1 MIRVNTLGARAG
13 AFELR
18 DVSFTIDRG
27 KWGIVLGPAGAG
39 KTTLLETIAGVRRV
53 SLGSVLLRGEDVTRV
68 PAELRGVGMVYQ
80 HAYLFPHLRVA
91 ENIAY
96 GAGDAAYAR
105 EIAARFGVDDMR
117 DRSVTSLSGGERQI
131 VALARALAPRPDVLL
146 LDEPFAALDPRRR
159 TRVRR
164 ELRALQRELGLTVLQ
179 VTHDFAEAGT
189 LGDVVVLLENGRTVQ
204 VGAPEELF
212 RRPATAAAA
221 EFLGAENVLTG
232 VASGREVGRSGGR
245 DAEGPVMVSF
255 ETLGGMR
262 LVGVGEFIDGA
273 THVVIRGEDV
283 VLARER
289 PVASSARNVFSGV
302 VLEVAREGALA
313 RVAVDVDGVTLVAC
327 VTAGAVEEL
336 GLAEGVA
343 VVASVKATAVHLC

>member
-1 MIRVNTLGARAG
+1 
-13 AFELR
+13 
-18 DVSFTIDRG
+18 
-27 KWGIVLGPAGAG
+27 VLGPAGAG

-105 EIAARFGVDDMR
+105 EIATRFGVDEMR

-131 VALARALAPRPDVLL
+131 VALARALAPEPDVLL
-146 LDEPFAALDPRRR
+146 LDEPFVALDPRRR
-159 TRVRR
+159 VQVRR
-164 ELRALQRELGLTVLQ
+164 ELRAMQRERGLTVLQ

-189 LGDVVVLLENGRTVQ
+189 VGDVVVLMEQGRVVQ
-204 VGAPEELF
+204 VGTPEAVF
-212 RRPATAAAA
+212 QRPATAAAA
-221 EFLGAENVLTG
+221 EFLGAENVLAG
-232 VASGREVGRSGGR
+232 VAGGLGSGTVT
-245 DAEGPVMVSF
+245 F
-255 ETLGGMR
+255 ETVGGMR
-262 LVGVGEFIDGA
+262 LVAVGELADGA
-273 THVVIRGEDV
+273 SHVVIRGEDI

-313 RVAVDVDGVTLVAC
+313 RVAVDVEGVTLVAS
-327 VTAGAVEEL
+327 VTMGAVAEL
-336 GLAEGVA
+336 GLAEGVN

>member
-27 KWGIVLGPAGAG
+27 TWGIVLGPAGAG

-53 SLGSVLLRGEDVTRV
+53 SRGSVLLRGEDVTRV

-96 GAGDAAYAR
+96 GAGDAAYAG
-105 EIAARFGVDDMR
+105 EIATRFGVDEMR

-131 VALARALAPRPDVLL
+131 VALARALAPEPDVLL
-146 LDEPFAALDPRRR
+146 LDEPFVALDPRRR
-159 TRVRR
+159 IQVRR
-164 ELRALQRELGLTVLQ
+164 ELRAMQRERGLTVLQ

-189 LGDVVVLLENGRTVQ
+189 VGDVVVLMEQGRVAQ
-204 VGAPEELF
+204 VGTPEAVF
-212 RRPATAAAA
+212 QRPATAAAA
-221 EFLGAENVLTG
+221 EFLGAENVAG
-232 VASGREVGRSGGR
+232 GREVGRSGGQ

-262 LVGVGEFIDGA
+262 LVAVGEFGDEA
-273 THVVIRGEDV
+273 SHVVIRGEDI

-336 GLAEGVA
+336 KLAEGVN

>member
-105 EIAARFGVDDMR
+105 EIATRFGVDEMR

-131 VALARALAPRPDVLL
+131 VALARALAPEPDVLL
-146 LDEPFAALDPRRR
+146 LDEPFVALDPRRR
-159 TRVRR
+159 VQVRR
-164 ELRALQRELGLTVLQ
+164 ELRAMQRERGLTVLQ

-189 LGDVVVLLENGRTVQ
+189 VGDVVVLMEQGRVVQ
-204 VGAPEELF
+204 VGTPEAVF
-212 RRPATAAAA
+212 QRPATAAAA
-221 EFLGAENVLTG
+221 EFLGAENVLAG
-232 VASGREVGRSGGR
+232 IAGSREVGRLGGQ
-245 DAEGPVMVSF
+245 EHGTVTF
-255 ETLGGMR
+255 ETVGGMR
-262 LVGVGEFIDGA
+262 LVAVGELADEA
-273 THVVIRGEDV
+273 SHVVIRGEDI

-313 RVAVDVDGVTLVAC
+313 RVAVDVEGVTLVAS
-327 VTAGAVEEL
+327 VTMGAVAEL
-336 GLAEGVA
+336 GLAEGVN